1 MKEILMM
8 MHHMSQPEYVHVLL
22 NPMPLYGMVAG
33 AFLLVWSRLRHSEE
47 FPEGALLW
55 IILVA
60 IITGV
65 AVYFGEQAL
74 ENVGVI
80 ADAHGNR
87 WLARHK
93 ERAETLM
100 YIFYLTGLSALGAL
114 WAQRRRPS
122 WASHL
127 VSLTLVLTILSI
139 GAAAWISHAGGQVM
153 HAEFR

>member
-22 NPMPLYGMVAG
+22 NPMPLYGMAAG
-33 AFLLVWSRLRHSEE
+33 AFLLAWSRLRHPEE
-47 FPEGALLW
+47 FPEGALIW

-60 IITGV
+60 FVTGL
-65 AVYFGEQAL
+65 AVYFGEQGY

-87 WLARHK
+87 WLAHHK

-100 YIFYLTGLSALGAL
+100 YIFYLAGFSALGTL
-114 WAQRRRPS
+114 GAQRRRLS
-122 WASHL
+122 WTRHGL
-127 VSLTLVLTILSI
+127 TLTLVLTFLSI

>member
-1 MKEILMM
+1 LTM

-22 NPMPLYGMVAG
+22 NPMPLYGMAAG

-47 FPEGALLW
+47 FPEGALIW

-60 IITGV
+60 VGTGL
-65 AVYFGEQAL
+65 AAYFGEEGY

-87 WLARHK
+87 WLAHHK

-100 YIFYLTGLSALGAL
+100 YIFYLAGFCALSSL
-114 WAQRRRPS
+114 WAQHRRL
-122 WASHL
+122 ASARHW
-127 VSLTLVLTILSI
+127 VTLTFALTVLSI
-139 GAAAWISHAGGQVM
+139 GAAAWISHAGGQIM

>member
-1 MKEILMM
+1 MNELLSM

-22 NPMPLYGMVAG
+22 NPMPLYGMAAG
-33 AFLLVWSRLRHSEE
+33 AFLLVWSRWRHPEQ
-47 FPEGALLW
+47 FPEGTLIW

-60 IITGV
+60 IITGL

-74 ENVGVI
+74 ENVGAI

-100 YIFYLTGLSALGAL
+100 YIFYLSGSSALGAL
-114 WAQRRRPS
+114 WAEHRRPS
-122 WASHL
+122 LARHL

-139 GAAAWISHAGGQVM
+139 GAAAWISHAGGQVI
-153 HAEFR
+153 HTEFR

>member
-1 MKEILMM
+1 MKELLMM

-22 NPMPLYGMVAG
+22 NPMPLYGMAAG
-33 AFLLVWSRLRHSEE
+33 AFLLVWSRLRHSHE

-60 IITGV
+60 IITGL
-65 AVYFGEQAL
+65 AVYFGEQGY
-74 ENVGVI
+74 ENVGAI

-87 WLARHK
+87 WLAHHK

-100 YIFYLTGLSALGAL
+100 YIFYLAGFGALGSL

-122 WASHL
+122 WARHL